1 MIDASRTNADTTDT
15 TDDELGVS
23 LADPAV
29 AHWFEDHL
37 TDLRKDASGRIVY
50 RILAVVIVVGL
61 VAHVAGYLLRT
72 TATSEPLGLLA
83 DLLYTLG
90 WGLWTGAVIVVV
102 VQIIPEVKRQQIKR
116 AVDAY
121 EATRRT
127 KSRAGQGGD
136 GKGRFER
143 RVWRR
148 RPDSN
153 R

>member
-1 MIDASRTNADTTDT
+1 MSIIDKSPTNAAPADT

-29 AHWFEDHL
+29 AAWFEDHL

-61 VAHVAGYLLRT
+61 VAHAAGYLLRT

-90 WGLWTGAVIVVV
+90 WGLWTGAVVVVV
-102 VQIIPEVKRQQIKR
+102 VQIVPEVKRRQIKR

-121 EATRRT
+121 EATRRE
-127 KSRAGQGGD
+127 KSRASHSRD
-136 GKGRFER
+136 ATAR
-143 RVWRR
+143 
-148 RPDSN
+148 
-153 R
+153 